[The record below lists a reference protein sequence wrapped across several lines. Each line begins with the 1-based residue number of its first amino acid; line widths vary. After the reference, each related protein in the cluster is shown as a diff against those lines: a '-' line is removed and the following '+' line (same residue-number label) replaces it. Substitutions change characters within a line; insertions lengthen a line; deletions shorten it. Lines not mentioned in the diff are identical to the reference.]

1 MALSKELQSAEAR
14 ARADAG
20 IDPAMSAEATNV
32 IDDSPRGDP
41 GTIQPQP
48 RADAQPIPQ
57 RPLAPAKSEFDQRRD
72 DIVARFRQ
80 SRNEA
85 PADDADDTISD
96 IAASGMQ
103 SELEPEPAPEPA
115 AEQQPEPALDPEPV
129 APPAPPKTVKLK
141 VNGEERELS
150 YEDVIAKAQIALASE
165 GILDEVKALKRQ
177 YTELNQGG
185 QRATPPNPNQVR
197 QNPAQTTEQPD
208 PIDGDPATPH
218 QEDRLTKLIEAIQ
231 FGADPTETRT
241 LLQDT
246 IADMSQET
254 AKTVVTRV
262 LAEQRLKDEGARTA
276 KVLQEFK
283 EKYPDIANDPYA
295 DAVIQ
300 TKLYHLQVEDMKAM
314 GVDPSKLQ
322 TPTGVVTPADVAM
335 AHRWYRSEGYG
346 VRHADDMLETAIQ
359 EYRTWKGVKPPPQP
373 ADPAAKAAPRVDIS
387 VDRTAR
393 RAAIPQQPSRAAAP
407 RAAQEAA
414 PQPRDRSSIVQD
426 EIARRQTLR
435 GVRGI

>member
-1 MALSKELQSAEAR
+1 MPPTHQEQVAEAR

-20 IDPAMSAEATNV
+20 IDPAMTAEAVNV
-32 IDDSPRGDP
+32 TDDGPRGDP
-41 GTIQPQP
+41 GTNQPAP
-48 RADAQPIPQ
+48 RVDAAPIPQ

-72 DIVARFRQ
+72 DIVARFRA
-80 SRNEA
+80 SRDEA
-85 PADDADDTISD
+85 PADEADDIISD
-96 IAASGMQ
+96 LAASGMQ
-103 SELEPEPAPEPA
+103 PELEPEPGPELAAEPEPEPA
-115 AEQQPEPALDPEPV
+115 
-129 APPAPPKTVKLK
+129 APPAPPKTFKLK
-141 VNGEERELS
+141 VNGQERELS
-150 YEDVIAKAQIALASE
+150 EEDLIAKAQIALASE

-177 YTELNQGG
+177 YTELNQGVT
-185 QRATPPNPNQVR
+185 RTTPPNPNQVR
-197 QNPAQTTEQPD
+197 QNPAQTTEQQD
-208 PIDGDPATPH
+208 PIDGDPAPPN

-231 FGADPTETRT
+231 FGADPAETRA

-246 IADMSQET
+246 IADMSKDT
-254 AKTVVTRV
+254 ANTVVTQV
-262 LAEQRLKDEGARTA
+262 LAQQRLKDEGARTA
-276 KVLQEFK
+276 KVLQDFK
-283 EKYPDIANDPYA
+283 EKHSDIANDPLA

-300 TKLYHLQVEDMKAM
+300 TKLYQLQVEDLKAL
-314 GVDPSKLQ
+314 GVDPSQLQ
-322 TPTGVVTPADVAM
+322 TPSGVVTPADVAM
-335 AHRWYRSEGYG
+335 AHRWYRSEGFA
-346 VRHADDMLETAIQ
+346 VRAPQEMLETA
-359 EYRTWKGVKPPPQP
+359 TADFLAWKGVKPPPQP